1 MPPTQPKRARA
12 VLPRVDPARLLS
24 GWPIGLRDGALLAL
38 VAAGLSAHEI
48 AGLHATAITMDRGHL
63 LVTVHRHG
71 VTWHAVLPTDLG
83 ARLLAWITERRLWA
97 DPAPL
102 FTSRRRQLSPTA
114 IHQILHRYRKQRRA
128 RR

>member
-1 MPPTQPKRARA
+1 MPAIPPERARA
-12 VLPRVDPARLLS
+12 ALPRVDPARLRS

-48 AGLHATAITMDRGHL
+48 ANLHATAITMERGRL
-63 LVTVHRHG
+63 LVTLRRHG

-83 ARLLAWITERRLWA
+83 SRLLAWITERRLWA

-102 FTSRRRQLSPTA
+102 FDSPQGQLSPAA
-114 IHQILHRYRKQRRA
+114 IHQVLHRYWTQRRA